1 MKKLDIIVPCF
12 NEEESIPIFYNAIQA
27 EKKNMPSI
35 LTKLIFINDGSK
47 DNTLNVLR
55 KLSEN
60 DENVKYISFSRN
72 FGKESA
78 MLSGMRFSTGDFVA
92 IMDVDLQ
99 HSPTMLPE
107 MLKAVKDDG
116 FDVAA
121 ARRSDRIGEK
131 KVRSA
136 FSKGFYKIVNGISQ
150 TKIESGAQDFR
161 IMKRKVVNAILS
173 MPEYNRFSKG
183 IFSWVGFKTKW
194 FEHENRKRSAGK
206 TKWSFGKL
214 MKYASDGIIGYT
226 DAPLRMSFWLGSL
239 ISFFGLIY
247 AVIIFIK
254 TIINGADVP
263 GYPSLIIAILII
275 GGLTL
280 ISLGIVGEY
289 ISRIFF
295 EVKKRPNYIIDETN
309 ITPNNK

>member
-12 NEEESIPIFYNAIQA
+12 NEEESIPLFYSAIQA
-27 EKKNMPSI
+27 EKQNLSSVLI
-35 LTKLIFINDGSK
+35 TLIFINDGSN
-47 DNTLNVLR
+47 DNTLNILR
-55 KLSEN
+55 ELSQK

-78 MLSGMRFSTGDFVA
+78 MLSGMRFSSGDFIAV
-92 IMDVDLQ
+92 MDADLQ
-99 HSPTMLPE
+99 HSPAMLPE

-121 ARRSDRIGEK
+121 ARRSDRSGEK
-131 KVRSA
+131 KIRSA
-136 FSKGFYKIVNGISQ
+136 FSNGFYKIVNSISQ

-194 FEHENRKRSAGK
+194 FEHENRKRFAGK
-206 TKWSFGKL
+206 TKWSFVKL
-214 MKYASDGIIGYT
+214 MRYASDGIIGYT
-226 DAPLRMSFWLGSL
+226 DAPLRMSFWLGAL

-247 AVIIFIK
+247 AIIIFIK

-280 ISLGIVGEY
+280 VSLGIVGEY

-295 EVKKRPNYIIDETN
+295 EVKNRPNYIIDETN
-309 ITPNNK
+309 ITPNDE

>member
-12 NEEESIPIFYNAIQA
+12 NEEESIPLFYSAIQA
-27 EKKNMPSI
+27 ENQNMPSV
-35 LTKLIFINDGSK
+35 LTTLTFINDGSK
-47 DNTLNVLR
+47 DNTLNILR
-55 KLSEN
+55 ELSKK
-60 DENVKYISFSRN
+60 DKNVKYISFSRN

-78 MLSGMRFSTGDFVA
+78 MLSGMRLSTGDFVA
-92 IMDVDLQ
+92 IMDADLQ
-99 HSPTMLPE
+99 HSPAMLPE
-107 MLKAVKDDG
+107 MLKAVKDEG

-121 ARRSDRIGEK
+121 ARRSDRSGEK
-131 KVRSA
+131 RIRSA
-136 FSKGFYKIVNGISQ
+136 FSKGFYKIVNSISQ

-161 IMKRKVVNAILS
+161 VMKRKVVNAILS

-247 AVIIFIK
+247 AIIIFIK
-254 TIINGADVP
+254 TIIKGADVP

-280 ISLGIVGEY
+280 VSLGIVGEY

-295 EVKKRPNYIIDETN
+295 EVKNRPNYIIDETN
-309 ITPNNK
+309 IIPDDK

>member
-12 NEEESIPIFYNAIQA
+12 NEEESIPLFYSAIQA
-27 EKKNMPSI
+27 ENQNMPSV
-35 LTKLIFINDGSK
+35 LTTLIFINDGSK
-47 DNTLNVLR
+47 DNTLNILR
-55 KLSEN
+55 ELSKK
-60 DENVKYISFSRN
+60 DKNVKYISFSRN

-78 MLSGMRFSTGDFVA
+78 MLSGMRLSTGDFVA
-92 IMDVDLQ
+92 IMDADLQ
-99 HSPTMLPE
+99 HSPAMLPE
-107 MLKAVKDDG
+107 MLKAVNEES

-121 ARRSDRIGEK
+121 ARRSDRSGEK
-131 KVRSA
+131 RIRSA
-136 FSKGFYKIVNGISQ
+136 FSKGFYKIVNSISQ

-161 IMKRKVVNAILS
+161 VMKRKVVNAILS

-254 TIINGADVP
+254 TIIKGADVP

-280 ISLGIVGEY
+280 VSLGIVGEY

-295 EVKKRPNYIIDETN
+295 EVKNRPNYIIDETN
-309 ITPNNK
+309 IIPDDK